1 MNKFR
6 TIDHEQVQDNEP
18 KTHALIAYIL
28 MTIGLL
34 TAIPILFGALWAM
47 IKRKD
52 AAGTVYHSHYTNAI
66 RTFWWSLLWTIIGGI
81 LVLVLVGYV
90 VLGLVWLWIGYR
102 MINGMVKLLDD
113 KPYPI

>member
-1 MNKFR
+1 MST
-6 TIDHEQVQDNEP
+6 TINHDQVQDNEP

-66 RTFWWSLLWTIIGGI
+66 RTFWWSLLWTIIGG
-81 LVLVLVGYV
+81 VLVFVLIGYA
-90 VLGLVWLWIGYR
+90 VLGIVWLWIAYR